1 MCQKSFW
8 STALTS
14 LESNGYVLRNLSENI
29 QIDMKKV
36 LILTRFRGEY
46 EPRRLAEEA
55 LALGY
60 EVDKVNYEHIRI
72 GVSVSGKPMIDLG
85 TGKRIEDYDL
95 VIPRAASKRGGAS
108 MLGVKSVVLEYID
121 KLTENKPKVVNGESF
136 KLYPLM
142 GKLEQGVLLAQ
153 AGLSVIP
160 FTSFNGRRGWR
171 RYLDSIS
178 ENGPSF
184 VPVMVKARFGSHGK
198 NVKLAE
204 SYKRLMNLS
213 LKYSEGDVLIQPVI
227 KVRRWYRVLVLN
239 GEVLGMMKHRQK
251 GKFQTEEIQKETA
264 LIKPKFTEEQMD
276 VLRGLSLKATAVLKA
291 DFAGLDVAWDE
302 DLKGWRIFEV
312 NRTAQFKWFE
322 KAYPEI
328 NVAKAMLKDEKV

>member
-1 MCQKSFW
+1 MK
-8 STALTS
+8 
-14 LESNGYVLRNLSENI
+14 NI
-29 QIDMKKV
+29 

-55 LALGY
+55 LSLGY
-60 EVDKVNYEHIRI
+60 EVDRVNYEHVRL
-72 GVSVSGKPMIDLG
+72 GVSVDGKPLIELG

-95 VIPRAASKRGGAS
+95 VVPRASTKRGGRS
-108 MLGVKSVVLEYID
+108 MLGVKTVILEYIAMMGAGA
-121 KLTENKPKVVNGESF
+121 PKVINGESF
-136 KLYPLM
+136 KMYPLM

-160 FTSFNGRRGWR
+160 FASFNGKKGWK
-171 RYLDSIS
+171 RYLEIVEKSKTPF
-178 ENGPSF
+178 E
-184 VPVMVKARFGSHGK
+184 PVMVKARFGSHGK

-204 SYKRLMNLS
+204 SFEILEKLS
-213 LKYSEGDVLIQPVI
+213 HTYSEGDVLIQPVI

-251 GKFQTEEIQKETA
+251 ARFQTQQIQAEVAATM
-264 LIKPKFTEEQMD
+264 PKFSDSQMEE
-276 VLRGLSLKATAVLKA
+276 LRELSLKATAILKT

-302 DLKGWRIFEV
+302 NANVWRLIEV

-322 KAYPEI
+322 KSHADI
-328 NVAKAMLKDEKV
+328 NVAEVMLMLG